1 MSPEVYR
8 LLVCDRGW
16 PPERYEQWLKDI
28 LISQLIPPPATGA
41 GPPDP

>member
-16 PPERYEQWLKDI
+16 PPGRYEQWLKDT
-28 LISQLIPPPATGA
+28 LISQLLPRPAAAGGGTGT
-41 GPPDP
+41 

>member
-16 PPERYEQWLKDI
+16 HPGRYEQWLKDT
-28 LISQLIPPPATGA
+28 LISQLLPPPLATGGRA
-41 GPPDP
+41 GS